1 MESVLLLSAAASAA
15 ADNTVTVRRYR
26 DGLRLSDREV
36 SLRVSGPTS
45 GTVAAAAVVTVDGG
59 RGSGRPEATRSN
71 PPNKYGRKLHRTTF
85 RPIPMP
91 LSFSA
96 LTQFPKS
103 LVHLK

>member
-71 PPNKYGRKLHRTTF
+71 PPNKYGRKLHHFQTDTYAFELQRLDS
-85 RPIPMP
+85 IPQI
-91 LSFSA
+91 SCTS
-96 LTQFPKS
+96 
-103 LVHLK
+103 